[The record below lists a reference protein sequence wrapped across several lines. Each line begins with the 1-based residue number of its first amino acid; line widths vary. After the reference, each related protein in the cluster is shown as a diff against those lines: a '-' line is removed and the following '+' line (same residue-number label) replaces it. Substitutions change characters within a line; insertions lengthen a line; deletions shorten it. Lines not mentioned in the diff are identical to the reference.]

1 MPQGHEL
8 LVERVPVLVAR
19 PLELVHGVVMGALLR
34 QGAALGVLQLLTKGV
49 PLALSVAELALS
61 RIHGRPALLGPA
73 L

>member
-1 MPQGHEL
+1 
-8 LVERVPVLVAR
+8 
-19 PLELVHGVVMGALLR
+19 MGALLR